1 MSKPPP
7 KEFEKFVDD
16 AILYRELEATTG
28 RLRLSLFIAALSPI
42 LMGLLYATKKLPPA
56 RPLLL
61 GILIAPAAAIVLML
75 INYGRAPAHAKK
87 NPTTVRILMF
97 TVVVAVAGYVLAG
110 YFSLLP
116 SK

>member
-16 AILYRELEATTG
+16 AILYRELETTQG
-28 RLRLSLFIAALSPI
+28 RLRFSLFISALSPI

-56 RPLLL
+56 KPLLM
-61 GILIAPAAAIVLML
+61 GILAAPAVGIVLML
-75 INYGRAPAHAKK
+75 LNYGRAPAHAKK
-87 NPTTVRILMF
+87 NPTTVRILLY
-97 TVVVAVAGYVLAG
+97 TVVVAIAGYAMAG

-116 SK
+116 RK